1 MGIYDTL
8 NDYHKSIVIKFGEIV
23 YEHLKLNQKSD
34 SEIITILNDDKTM
47 NEKLKLSFE
56 SGKQISE
63 NKLNYYKNKVIELEE
78 NLSTVKTNLS

>member
-34 SEIITILNDDKTM
+34 SEIISINCA
-47 NEKLKLSFE
+47 NP
-56 SGKQISE
+56 SGFI
-63 NKLNYYKNKVIELEE
+63 
-78 NLSTVKTNLS
+78 